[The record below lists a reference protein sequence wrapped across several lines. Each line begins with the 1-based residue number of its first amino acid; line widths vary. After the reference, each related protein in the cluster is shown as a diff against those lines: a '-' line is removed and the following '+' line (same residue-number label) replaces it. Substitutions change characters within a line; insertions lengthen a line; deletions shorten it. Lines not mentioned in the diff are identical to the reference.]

1 VIRAALGFLGLVPP
15 VGWALLAGVAIAT
28 ATGWHLVQ
36 VQQAKQEV
44 RDEMSQQATRDAL
57 RRHEANQGVTDRAHK
72 ERLTLAAA
80 AAAARA
86 ESHRLRDELA
96 AARAAAAGPGSDGA
110 ATVPLEL
117 LGECSARRE
126 SVAREAA
133 GLAAQVRGLQDW
145 VQRVC
150 LAPPRAD

>member
-1 VIRAALGFLGLVPP
+1 MIRFLLGLVPP
-15 VGWALLAGVAIAT
+15 WGWLLAAGVALASVVT
-28 ATGWHLVQ
+28 WHLVQ

-44 RDEMSQQATRDAL
+44 RAEFDQQANRDAL
-57 RRHEANQGVTDRAHK
+57 RRFEASQGVTDRAHK
-72 ERLTLAAA
+72 ERQALAAA

-86 ESHRLRDELA
+86 DAGRLRDELA

-133 GLAAQVRGLQDW
+133 QLAAKVRGLQDW
-145 VQRVC
+145 IGRVC
-150 LAPPRAD
+150 LGGPKP

>member
-1 VIRAALGFLGLVPP
+1 MIRFALGLVPP
-15 VGWALLAGVAIAT
+15 WGWALLAGAAIAT

-36 VQQAKQEV
+36 LRQARQEV
-44 RDEMSQQATRDAL
+44 RDEMSQQATRDVL

-96 AARAAAAGPGSDGA
+96 AARAHSEAGPGADGGA
-110 ATVPLEL
+110 AVALEL
-117 LGECSARRE
+117 LGECAARRSE
-126 SVAREAA
+126 VAGEAA
-133 GLAAQVRGLQDW
+133 RLAAQVRGLQDYAS
-145 VQRVC
+145 RVC
-150 LAPPRAD
+150 VARDR

>member
-1 VIRAALGFLGLVPP
+1 VIRFALGLIPP
-15 VGWALLAGVAIAT
+15 WAWLAAAGVALASVVT
-28 ATGWHLVQ
+28 WHFVQ
-36 VQQAKQEV
+36 VQQARQEV
-44 RDEMSQQATRDAL
+44 RAEIAEQANRDSL

-72 ERLTLAAA
+72 ERTALAAA

-86 ESHRLRDELA
+86 DAGRLRDELA
-96 AARAAAAGPGSDGA
+96 ASRVAAAGPGSDGA

-145 VQRVC
+145 IQRVC